1 MELVKNIFFNTDKL
15 TPHSTIKLSYT
26 GKFFQDGSID
36 VYIHYGF
43 GMNWEDLNE
52 VKMEKTEL
60 GFQTEIELSEN
71 DSFRFCFKNEND
83 AWDNNDGQNYVF
95 PIEHI
100 ETHLVVQEDSFSLAS
115 PRKLRRSYI
124 ISKKIKL
131 AIYKIITYLPKIV
144 SGNYR
149 KKTTDE

>member
-15 TPHSTIKLSYT
+15 TPHSKIKISYT
-26 GKFFQDGSID
+26 GKFFQDASSE

-43 GMNWEDLNE
+43 GIDWEDLGE
-52 VKMEKTEL
+52 LKMELTEL
-60 GFQTEIELSEN
+60 GFQTEIELPEN
-71 DSFRFCFKNEND
+71 DSFRFCFKNEKNI
-83 AWDNNDGQNYVF
+83 WDNNDGENYVF

-100 ETHLVVQEDSFSLAS
+100 ETHLIVQEDSFGLAS
-115 PRKLRRSYI
+115 PRRLRKSYI
-124 ISKKIKL
+124 ISKKIRL

-149 KKTTDE
+149 KKYEN